1 MATRSL
7 ARAGI
12 LRVCFVFF
20 ASASGVANA
29 ATDLPAAFDL
39 RNVDGRN
46 LVTAAK
52 KQSGGTCWT
61 HATAAGLESNLMLTG
76 EWATQGESGEA
87 NLAEYHLDWWNG
99 FNQHFNSDTAPQKNG
114 LTVHEGGDYLVAT
127 AYLSRGGAVRD
138 VDGQSFNQPPSQS
151 GAGFHYYY
159 PRHVEWLASSADRA
173 EGARRIKQALM
184 SHGVVGTALSW
195 ATRFFNAT
203 NATFYQPVSDPDEA
217 NHAVAIVGWDD
228 NKKTQAAKAGAWL
241 IKNSWGTDW
250 GKQGYFWISYEDK
263 FAGRHADM
271 GAVAFRDVERL
282 GYDRIYFHD
291 YHGWRDTKKGALHAV
306 NSFAA
311 KGPSARHAMGLSAR
325 EYLKAVSFYTTEHDS
340 DYMVRVY
347 RVFDGNTLTNEV
359 AFTGGHEVNK
369 GFHTVDLPFEVAMEP
384 GSKLHVSVELSKGG
398 HAFDKTSDVPVL
410 LCGPR
415 KWTIVKS
422 KASAGESYYLKDG
435 QWVDLTRDDPSAN
448 FAIKDLTVLR

>member
-1 MATRSL
+1 MATRIL

-46 LVTAAK
+46 LVTAVK

-99 FNQHFNSDTAPQKNG
+99 FNQHFNSDAAPQKNG

-195 ATRFFNAT
+195 ATKFFNAT

-228 NKKTQAAKAGAWL
+228 NKKTQAAKPGAWL

-340 DYMVRVY
+340 DYMVRIY

-369 GFHTVDLPFEVAMEP
+369 GFHTVDLPFEVALEP
-384 GSKLHVSVELSKGG
+384 GSKFHVSVELSKGG

-448 FAIKDLTVLR
+448 FAIKALTVLR